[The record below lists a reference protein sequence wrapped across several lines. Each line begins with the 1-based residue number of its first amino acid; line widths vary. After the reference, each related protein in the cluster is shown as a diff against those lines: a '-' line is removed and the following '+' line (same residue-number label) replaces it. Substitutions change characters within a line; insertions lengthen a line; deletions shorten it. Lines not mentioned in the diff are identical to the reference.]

1 MRRISLIV
9 TAALPLSL
17 AACSTGDN
25 TNSTDETIT
34 AVADPASSSEAPAEE
49 GNESNEDGSLNE
61 PFEISTLDDND
72 VYLKISEISIGEEC
86 KFGVYTP
93 EYLSDKIGAENQYL
107 QILAEVDVQ
116 KLNNPQSMGY
126 VYLDD
131 PKIVD
136 SEGFTKSAESS
147 WDCQNGDNY
156 EDWLMPTE
164 KGDKTRRYGAWI
176 IPSGTTEV
184 RLYDKTYTVQ

>member
-126 VYLDD
+126 VYLDS

-136 SEGFTKSAESS
+136 SDGFTKTADYAL
-147 WDCQNGDNY
+147 DCQDGDNY
-156 EDWLMPTE
+156 EDWMVPTE
-164 KGDKTRRYGAWI
+164 KGDKSRRYGAYVV
-176 IPSGTTEV
+176 PKGTTEV
-184 RLYDKTYTVQ
+184 RIHGKTYAVK

>member
-1 MRRISLIV
+1 MRRISLMV
-9 TAALPLSL
+9 TAALSL
-17 AACSTGDN
+17 GLVACSTGDN
-25 TNSTDETIT
+25 TNSTDGTIT
-34 AVADPASSSEAPAEE
+34 AVADPAPSSEAPAEE
-49 GNESNEDGSLNE
+49 NAEGGDDVALNE
-61 PFEISTLDDND
+61 PFEISSLEDND
-72 VYLKISEISIGEEC
+72 VYLNISEISISTEC
-86 KFGVYTP
+86 KYGKFSP
-93 EYLSDKIGAENQYL
+93 ESNNDSIGEENQYL

-116 KLNNPQSMGY
+116 KLDNPQSMGY

>member
-1 MRRISLIV
+1 MRA
-9 TAALPLSL
+9 TPLPLSL

-25 TNSTDETIT
+25 TNSTDGTIT